1 LTRGDVHNGWLQL
14 LLVIAGSALVGA
26 LTESV
31 QGFPPLPAVADEVA
45 ALDEIYKGTVLA
57 DTLVAPGLLGF
68 TRFGYRSARKH
79 WNPVSAY
86 LRDHHILI
94 TGATSGLGLAT
105 AEALAARGAKV
116 VVNDLGG
123 ARDGSGGSVTAAEAV
138 VAEIEAAG
146 GEAMPNA
153 ASVTDFAAVQAMV
166 EAAMAKW
173 GRVDLLVNNA
183 GVLRDKTFA
192 KMELEDFRFVVDVH
206 LMGAVNCTKAVW
218 EIMRGQNYGR
228 IVMTTSSS
236 GLYGN
241 FGQSNYGAAKM
252 ALVGLMQTLS
262 IEGAKNDIRV
272 NCLAPTAH
280 TRMTEDLGA
289 ALPLEALD
297 PALVTPGLLY
307 LLSREAP
314 SRCIL
319 AAGAGG
325 FERAFVTL
333 TEGVHIA
340 GPDAPE
346 QVAARFDA
354 ISDRSKEIVPEMG
367 AAQGMIE
374 LTKAQKAHAS

>member
-1 LTRGDVHNGWLQL
+1 MAMRFDGQ
-14 LLVIAGSALVGA
+14 
-26 LTESV
+26 
-31 QGFPPLPAVADEVA
+31 VAIV
-45 ALDEIYKGTVLA
+45 
-57 DTLVAPGLLGF
+57 
-68 TRFGYRSARKH
+68 
-79 WNPVSAY
+79 
-86 LRDHHILI
+86 
-94 TGATSGLGLAT
+94 TGAGGGLGREHAL
-105 AEALAARGAKV
+105 ALAARGARV

-123 ARDGSGGSVTAAEAV
+123 ARDGSGGSATAAESV

-146 GEAMPNA
+146 GEAIANA

-166 EAAMAKW
+166 DQAMTKW
-173 GRVDLLVNNA
+173 GRIDILVNNA

-192 KMELEDFRFVVDVH
+192 KMEIEDFRFVVDVH

-289 ALPLEALD
+289 ALPLEALS

-307 LLSREAP
+307 LVSRDAP
-314 SRCIL
+314 SRAIL

-325 FERAFVTL
+325 FERAYITLTQGDFVTG
-333 TEGVHIA
+333 E
-340 GPDAPE
+340 DAPE

-354 ISDRSKEIVPEMG
+354 ISDRAGEIVPDMG

-374 LTKAQKAHAS
+374 LTKAQKAHSS